1 MAKGAVI
8 ARIISE
14 YSDKGS
20 KQAAKDVDKL
30 GKQFHDFGNKVAKTF
45 AVAAAASAAFAI
57 KVGVDSVKAAM
68 AEQQSVAILANTLK
82 NVTGATNDQIAA
94 VDAYIKQTML
104 RLNVQ
109 DDLLRPSLQAL
120 VIATH
125 DVSKAEALQQVAL
138 DVSANRGKDLTAVS
152 IALAKAYA
160 GNFNA
165 LKRLGVPLSETLIKS
180 KDFVGIVKELEAATK
195 GSAAA
200 AADTFAGKI
209 GRIGL
214 AFEEVK
220 KSIGNAI
227 ILALQPFLDKF
238 MAYLPQIEKWL
249 DENSKKIVAFF
260 VTGISYGVA
269 FAQVLFDTFSFVA
282 RNIKTFETLGAVIAA
297 AIFGAKVAAA
307 VQGLVTAISAIIKV
321 MKLLRTA
328 SLGAAAAEALATGG
342 VSAAAGAAAFGVA
355 LVGITVAVDKFNKNA
370 EKSADNM
377 ADLKFDFKGLS
388 TTAGDYLKGL
398 GKVDSATTKL
408 TADQK
413 KAELQSK
420 QLLAV
425 QKQLADKGL
434 VPTSNVDPIELEA
447 VRLNLLKQHNIE
459 LDAAYER
466 LKANYEAQMSN
477 NDAAQK
483 YADILGVIAD
493 KDISNAEVAL
503 LATKWHESQAEVI
516 AYIASILGA
525 DSYSK
530 DLTNPGAIAAKGW
543 QSALGDLNN
552 YIATLKTVPPFNP
565 NAGAPAGQTGAPSS
579 QGYGSTQAVTDTLKN
594 IDQAVA
600 DALAA
605 AAAADAASSA
615 AQAAIDAV
623 QPTIDA
629 LAGIPMNPYG
639 AGNMPLYQPGGT
651 GLTNPSTSTALFGT
665 YSASTASTGATGS
678 GGVTNIYNVQGSMIT
693 SADMTQSMRNNLLQ
707 GQLSGQAISFA
718 TAGF

>member
-20 KQAAKDVDKL
+20 KAAAKDAEKL
-30 GKQFHDFGNKVAKTF
+30 GKKFTDFGNKVGKSF
-45 AVAAAASAAFAI
+45 AIAAAASAAFAI
-57 KVGVDSVKAAM
+57 KMGVDAVKAAA
-68 AEQQSVAILANTLK
+68 AEQQSMAILAKTLQ
-82 NVTGATNDQIAA
+82 NVTGATDAQIAS
-94 VDAYIKQTML
+94 VDTYIKQTML

-109 DDLLRPSLQAL
+109 DELLRPSLQAL
-120 VIATH
+120 LIATH
-125 DVSKAEALQQVAL
+125 DITKAESLQQVAL
-138 DVSANRGKDLTAVS
+138 DVSANKGKDLTAVS
-152 IALAKAYA
+152 VALAKAYA

-209 GRIGL
+209 SRIGL
-214 AFEEVK
+214 AFDEVRK
-220 KSIGNAI
+220 TIGNAI

-238 MAYLPQIEKWL
+238 TKYLPQIEKWL
-249 DENSKKIVAFF
+249 DKNAKKIAAFF
-260 VTGISYGVA
+260 ITGISYGVA
-269 FAQVLFDTFSFVA
+269 FAQILYDTFSFVA
-282 RNIKTFETLGAVIAA
+282 RNIKTFEVLGAVIAA
-297 AIFGAKVAAA
+297 ALFGAKIAAA
-307 VQGLVTAISAIIKV
+307 VQGIIGAVLAIIKV
-321 MKLLRTA
+321 MKALRTV

-342 VSAAAGAAAFGVA
+342 ISAAAGAAAFAVA
-355 LVGITVAVDKFNKNA
+355 LGAITLATNKFDKDA
-370 EKSADNM
+370 EKASNKVG
-377 ADLKFDFKGLS
+377 DLKFDFKGLAL
-388 TTAGDYLKGL
+388 TTTDYLKGL
-398 GKVDSATTKL
+398 RGTTGATAKL
-408 TADQK
+408 TAEQV
-413 KAELQSK
+413 KAAK
-420 QLLAV
+420 TAAQLLAV
-425 QKQLADKGL
+425 QKQLAAKGL

-466 LKANYEAQMSN
+466 LKANYEAQMSGN
-477 NDAAQK
+477 VAAQR

-493 KDISNAEVAL
+493 KDISNAEIGL
-503 LATKWHESQAEVI
+503 LAAKWGESQAAVI

-552 YIATLKTVPPFNP
+552 YIATMKTIPPFNP
-565 NAGAPAGQTGAPSS
+565 QAGAPAGQTGAPSS
-579 QGYGSTQAVTDTLKN
+579 QGYGSTQAVTDTLKS

-605 AAAADAASSA
+605 AAAADAASAA

-629 LAGIPMNPYG
+629 LAGIPRNPYG
-639 AGNMPLYQPGGT
+639 AGNMPFYQPGGT
-651 GLTNPSTSTALFGT
+651 GLTSGTSTSLFGT